1 MKHTSNWSRWVV
13 LGLVALLA
21 LSSIAARPLST
32 TLRGTVF
39 NDANRNGKRDA
50 GEAALVG
57 IRIQVSTPD
66 LSFVQE
72 YRSGDDGTFGPAV
85 SEGTFTVRI
94 LPPDGWSVTTQ
105 PSYTIFVKQGQAA
118 LGMDFG
124 LYQGAA
130 GKALASKPAQ
140 PASSSASA
148 PAKTSSGATLPTSGG
163 ERPDG
168 ASDMWPVLGLWAAIC
183 GAAFIALT
191 TLAPRARRK

>member
-1 MKHTSNWSRWVV
+1 
-13 LGLVALLA
+13 LVALLA

-39 NDANRNGKRDA
+39 NDANRNGQRDA

-66 LSFVQE
+66 LSFVHE
-72 YRSGDDGTFGPAV
+72 YRSGDDGTFGPTV
-85 SEGTFTVRI
+85 SEGTFTVLI

-105 PSYTIFVKQGQAA
+105 SSYTVFVKQGKAA

-124 LYQGAA
+124 LYQGPA
-130 GKALASKPAQ
+130 GKAPVSKPAQ
-140 PASSSASA
+140 PASSSA

-163 ERPDG
+163 ERPDR
-168 ASDMWPVLGLWAAIC
+168 ASDMWPVLGVWAAIC